1 MGRWRCIRCQFY
13 GNQMPISAQKPMP
26 DSALTASSPVPA
38 SLTRPQRPFTSRKKL
53 LLEQAEKLANERDR
67 WAGRHPYYYEEEW
80 RYMRF
85 LVPPGKRVLE
95 LGCGNGNLLNAL
107 RPSEGV
113 GVDFSPTKIAR
124 AKAAYPHLT
133 FICDDVENLTD
144 APEFAT
150 KFDVI
155 VISDTIGSL
164 DDCLATFH
172 DLHRFCKPET
182 RLIVS
187 YYTRLWD
194 PFLLLYTKLAA
205 SHRFVRRNWL
215 TNQDIV
221 NILQLAD
228 FDVIKREW
236 RMLSPFRL
244 FGLGRLINRFVATL
258 PLVRKLCLRNYV
270 VARPRPI
277 SLDTQLSVS
286 IVIPCRNERGN
297 IEAAVRR
304 IPPFCPSIE
313 IIFVEGNSSDG
324 TWDEVQR
331 VKHAYRQLRI
341 KTFQQNGK
349 GKGNA
354 VIKGFAEATGDVLMI
369 LDADLTMPPE
379 DLPKFYDALSSGK
392 GEFINGSRLVYP
404 MENEAMQFLNH
415 IANYIFARLFSFLL
429 NQRYTDTLCGTKVLM
444 RRDYEEIARNRSYFG
459 DFDPFGDFDLIF
471 GAAKSNLKTAEVPI
485 RYAAREYGETNVSR
499 FRHGILLLRMV
510 IFAFLKLKAL

>member
-1 MGRWRCIRCQFY
+1 MA
-13 GNQMPISAQKPMP
+13 ISAQKPGP
-26 DSALTASSPVPA
+26 DSALTASKPA
-38 SLTRPQRPFTSRKKL
+38 AATLTRAQRPFSARKKL
-53 LLEQAEKLANERDR
+53 LLEQAEKLAYERDR
-67 WAGRHPYYYEEEW
+67 WVDRHPYYYEEEW

-85 LVPPGKRVLE
+85 LVPPGKRVLD

-107 RPSEGV
+107 QPSEGV
-113 GVDFSPTKIAR
+113 GIDFSPKKIER
-124 AKAAYPHLT
+124 AKKAHPHLT
-133 FICDDVENLTD
+133 FICDDIENLKE
-144 APEFAT
+144 APEFT
-150 KFDVI
+150 SKFDVI
-155 VISDTIGSL
+155 IISDTIGSF
-164 DDCLATFH
+164 DDCLATFQ

-194 PFLLLYTKLAA
+194 PFLMLYAKLAA

-215 TNQDIV
+215 SNQDIA

-258 PLVRKLCLRNYV
+258 PLIRKLSLRNYV
-270 VARPRPI
+270 VARPRP
-277 SLDTQLSVS
+277 LPRDHELSVS

-297 IEAAVRR
+297 IEAAVQR
-304 IPPFCPSIE
+304 IPPFCPDIE

-324 TWDEVQR
+324 TWEEVQR
-331 VKHAYRQLRI
+331 VKRAYPQHNI
-341 KTFQQNGK
+341 QAFQQSGK

-354 VIKGFAEATGDVLMI
+354 VRKGFAEARGDVLMI

-379 DLPKFYDALSSGK
+379 DLPKFYGALSGGK

-404 MENEAMQFLNH
+404 MESQAMQFLNH
-415 IANYIFARLFSFLL
+415 IANYLFARMFSFLL
-429 NQRYTDTLCGTKVLM
+429 NQRYTDTLCGTKVLL
-444 RRDYEEIARNRSYFG
+444 RRDYEDIARSRSYFG
-459 DFDPFGDFDLIF
+459 EFDPFGDFDLIF
-471 GAAKSNLKTAEVPI
+471 GAAKLNLKSAEVPI
-485 RYAAREYGETNVSR
+485 RYAAREYGETNISR

-510 IFAFLKLKAL
+510 VFAFLKLKAL